1 MYDQLKDQSLKDDSH
16 IIRDNIL
23 NVIAFKKSF
32 DFESSC
38 VTILLKMYIFMNSA
52 LKRQLVNSYGLL

>member
-16 IIRDNIL
+16 IIRDTIL
-23 NVIAFKKSF
+23 NVIAFKKLF
-32 DFESSC
+32 DFETSV

-52 LKRQLVNSYGLL
+52 LK